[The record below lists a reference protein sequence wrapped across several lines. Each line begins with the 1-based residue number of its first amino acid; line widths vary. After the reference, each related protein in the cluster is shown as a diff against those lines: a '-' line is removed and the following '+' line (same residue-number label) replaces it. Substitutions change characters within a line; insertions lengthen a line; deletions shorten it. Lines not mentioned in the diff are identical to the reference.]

1 MDRNVLAKLSMI
13 LSNVEIIIYYS
24 PSKKDMIS
32 DNQWRAIGKYMDET
46 AGNIRTITIVV
57 VVSFIA
63 NLGVVIWFYSAFN

>member
-1 MDRNVLAKLSMI
+1 
-13 LSNVEIIIYYS
+13 
-24 PSKKDMIS
+24 MIS

>member
-1 MDRNVLAKLSMI
+1 MI